1 MNASRRIPSSPRSLQ
16 MSATLTSEDARTA
29 GRTPEVSP

>member
-1 MNASRRIPSSPRSLQ
+1 MNASRRIPSSPRSLP
-16 MSATLTSEDARTA
+16 MSATLPSEGARTA

>member
-1 MNASRRIPSSPRSLQ
+1 MNASRRIPSSPRSLP
-16 MSATLTSEDARTA
+16 MIATLPSEGARTA